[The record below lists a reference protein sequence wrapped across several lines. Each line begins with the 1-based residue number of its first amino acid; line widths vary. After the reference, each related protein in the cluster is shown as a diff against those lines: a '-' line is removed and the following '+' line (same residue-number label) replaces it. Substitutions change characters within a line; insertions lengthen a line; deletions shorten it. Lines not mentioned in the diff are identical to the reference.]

1 MEKIS
6 TKYILNQI
14 SDACIEIK
22 QYELKELAD
31 FTMETFQKISILK
44 LNQINVVPMLSTDG
58 RQNNQISGF
67 TFLSP
72 FTANVTLMMKTT
84 LLTNETPADE
94 LIPVKSDELIPVK
107 SDELIPV
114 KSDELIPLNLV
125 SGMEMIVENMNTFE
139 FDGKKTDF
147 ETFMQLSIQL
157 IKN

>member
-22 QYELKELAD
+22 QYELKELED

-107 SDELIPV
+107 SDELIP
-114 KSDELIPLNLV
+114 LNLV

>member
-107 SDELIPV
+107 SDELIP
-114 KSDELIPLNLV
+114 LNLV